1 MKNIS
6 IIAAIDKNMLIG
18 KDNRLPWLIPEDLQ
32 YFREVTLGHPIV
44 MGRKTWNS
52 LGKALDGR
60 INIIL
65 TSDTQLNIPG
75 CIIVNSIEQI
85 LSGYSEQEI
94 FVIGGASIFKQ
105 FLPHADKLYLTR
117 IENAFEGDTYFPP
130 ITWEDWELMFYE
142 QKNSVTG
149 YNLSFEKWVRKPA

>member
-6 IIAAIDKNMLIG
+6 IIAAVDKNMLIG